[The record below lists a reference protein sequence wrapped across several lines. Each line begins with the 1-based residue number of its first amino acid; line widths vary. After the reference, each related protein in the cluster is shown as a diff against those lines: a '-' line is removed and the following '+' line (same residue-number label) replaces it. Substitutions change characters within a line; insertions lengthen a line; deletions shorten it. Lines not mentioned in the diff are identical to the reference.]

1 VSHVERLQGLLGSV
15 AFPETPEERDEAEKA
30 IMAFSDSVGELL
42 TVKRITYDKKLDE
55 FRAIEKNPEKT
66 DPSDIIALFTNQGEM
81 QEISTTIL
89 QLEHVLGM
97 ERDVNRPFGF
107 KMYMEYAA
115 KKEGKP

>member
-1 VSHVERLQGLLGSV
+1 MSHAERLQGLLGSV

-42 TVKRITYDKKLDE
+42 AVKRIAFDKKLDE
-55 FRAIEKNPEKT
+55 FRAIEKDPERA
-66 DPSDIIALFTNQGEM
+66 DSSDVMALFINQGEM

-97 ERDVNRPFGF
+97 ERDGSRPFGF
-107 KMYMEYAA
+107 KMYMEYMA
-115 KKEGKP
+115 KKEGC